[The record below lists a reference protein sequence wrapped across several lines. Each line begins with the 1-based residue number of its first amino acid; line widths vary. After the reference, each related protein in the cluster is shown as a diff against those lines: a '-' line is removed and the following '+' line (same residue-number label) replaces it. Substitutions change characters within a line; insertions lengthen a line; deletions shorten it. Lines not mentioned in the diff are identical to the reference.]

1 MGIKLVKSN
10 VTVFLIICL
19 GVFLAP
25 IFLKEYF
32 IYLLAFVAVTFIT
45 VQGLNIMIGLTG
57 LFSLGQAGSAAIG
70 AYIGAILEAHLP
82 WIPFPLT
89 ILMACLGTTFV
100 GIIIGFPC
108 LRLSGFYLAM
118 GTFAFAEAVIEI
130 IKYLEPVTGGSSGM
144 TVLKPSLFQLT
155 INTTTGI
162 FYMSSLLAIFS
173 QIFIINISKARTGR
187 ALNAIREDELAAYSM
202 GINVPRYKLIAFA
215 MGSLYGGLGGILY
228 AYLLGFIRG
237 DFFSLHMALNLFL
250 ILYVGGVGN
259 VFGPLL
265 GSVFIV
271 LLPQILGGVFSRH
284 LSLVY
289 GVVLV
294 IFILLIPNGMIGL
307 LNKLQKN
314 ENDNTPIIGFKI
326 GKVLSRIMIFGK
338 TAKLRNN

>member
-1 MGIKLVKSN
+1 M
-10 VTVFLIICL
+10 
-19 GVFLAP
+19 
-25 IFLKEYF
+25 
-32 IYLLAFVAVTFIT
+32 AVTFIT

-70 AYIGAILEAHLP
+70 AYIGSILEANVP
-82 WIPFPLT
+82 WIPFPLI
-89 ILMACLGTTFV
+89 ILLACLGTTIV

-118 GTFAFAEAVIEI
+118 GTFAFAEAIIVI
-130 IKYLEPVTGGSSGM
+130 IKYLEPLTGGSSGM
-144 TVLKPSLFQLT
+144 AVLKPSMFQFT
-155 INTTTGI
+155 INTTRGI
-162 FYMSSLLAIFS
+162 FYMSSILAILS
-173 QIFIINISKARTGR
+173 QLLIINISKTKTGR

-237 DFFSLHMALNLFL
+237 DFFSLQMALNLFL

-265 GSVFIV
+265 GSAFIV
-271 LLPQILGGVFSRH
+271 LLPQILGSVFSRH

-307 LNKLQKN
+307 LNKLQKK
-314 ENDNTPIIGFKI
+314 ENDNTPVIGFKI
-326 GKVLSRIMIFGK
+326 GKVLPRLLTLGK
-338 TAKLRNN
+338 SYKIRNNKNE